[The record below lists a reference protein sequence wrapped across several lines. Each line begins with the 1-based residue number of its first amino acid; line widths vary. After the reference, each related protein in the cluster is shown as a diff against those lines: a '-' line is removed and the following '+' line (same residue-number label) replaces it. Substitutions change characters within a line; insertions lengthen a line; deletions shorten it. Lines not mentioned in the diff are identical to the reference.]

1 MVRSTNISY
10 CSFVMSD
17 GHRCNIAFRTRG
29 FISSKRFCEAH
40 ETTIGKTNRRRND
53 ASIIEKSKFLDKIMP
68 LWDGYEKKLKKLV
81 KENKKLK
88 KKIAN
93 IYEMIEG
100 EALMDF
106 FVNTKRGVAQW
117 QAYKEKMYQDYE
129 KKLGR
134 MGVDIENMEI
144 TIDSD
149 GVEKLQNQLTT
160 LHSRLR
166 KLEGEEE

>member
-1 MVRSTNISY
+1 MT
-10 CSFVMSD
+10 D
-17 GHRCNIAFRTRG
+17 GHKCNIVFRTRG
-29 FISSKRFCEAH
+29 IISSKRFCEAH
-40 ETTIGKTNRRRND
+40 ENPLGTTNRRRKD
-53 ASIIEKSKFLDKIMP
+53 ASIIEKSKFLDEIMP

-88 KKIAN
+88 KEIAN

-100 EALMDF
+100 KALTDF
-106 FVNTKRGVAQW
+106 FVNTKRGVSKW
-117 QAYKEKMYQDYE
+117 KTYKEEMYQEYE

-149 GVEKLQNQLTT
+149 GVDKLQNQLTT
-160 LHSRLR
+160 LHSRIR

>member
-1 MVRSTNISY
+1 
-10 CSFVMSD
+10 MSD

-117 QAYKEKMYQDYE
+117 KAYKEKMYQDYE